1 MGMMPPGSHGPVIWW
16 GGWNRGRRKPED
28 GPANSGL
35 TGDPTIEP
43 PQLPE
48 GPKNLRG
55 RWESL
60 KQSITGTTAALPQ
73 VMRLVWEASRPITIG
88 LFVTTA
94 VAGIIPTISVGIT
107 LMLTNAVVAGIKIN
121 SFHLPDH
128 VSLSSLG
135 VPWLPGPTFSAVG
148 MIVFLAV
155 LQLIV
160 FAVSA
165 LLNTLRNISQQLLQN
180 SVSMRIQLMVM
191 EKAASLDL
199 QFYEDPASYDLL
211 RRAQHD
217 SVNRPVP

>member
-16 GGWNRGRRKPED
+16 GGWGGRRRKPED

-60 KQSITGTTAALPQ
+60 KQSVVGTTAALPQ
-73 VMRLVWEASRPITIG
+73 VLRLVWEASRPITIG
-88 LFVTTA
+88 LFITTA
-94 VAGIIPTISVGIT
+94 IAGIIPTISVVRGIVI
-107 LMLTNAVVAGIKIN
+107 NA
-121 SFHLPDH
+121 SHLPDH
-128 VSLSSLG
+128 VRLSELG
-135 VPWLPGPTFSAVG
+135 VAWLPPLTFTAVG
-148 MIVFLAV
+148 MIVFLAAV
-155 LQLIV
+155 QLVI
-160 FAVSA
+160 FAVTA
-165 LLNTLRNISQQLLQN
+165 LLNTLRNITQQLLQN

-199 QFYEDPASYDLL
+199 PFYEDPASYDLL
-211 RRAQHD
+211 RRAHR
-217 SVNRPVP
+217 SEERRVGKECRSRWSP